1 MIQKKATVHLY
12 NLRPQ
17 ERDRWIPGDRYP
29 RALARTLLRPWRGR
43 PPVGLSKLTEN
54 LCLGL
59 EKIGQS
65 HQLHHR
71 PDLPSDDSVI
81 GILHGPL
88 ELVRPLACARRCV
101 TGVGILDFPDQWPDL
116 FTESKSIRH
125 LQSCEWSAAYYR
137 PYYGDRV
144 STWAVGIDTD
154 TYAPRPDVAKDF
166 DFLVYTKL
174 RWPEEHPEPGLREHC
189 IAALSARGLRWH
201 EIVYGHY
208 PKGRE
213 DSYHALLARSR
224 AMLFLCENETQGIA
238 YNEAL
243 SMGVPILAWNPRRWL
258 DPNRHAHGLSDCP
271 ASTIPYWDGRCGEEF
286 LNKASFGPALDRFL
300 EVSNGGGY
308 RPRDFILENLSL
320 EPCAR
325 RYLEL
330 LEETA

>member
-1 MIQKKATVHLY
+1 MSPTKKTVHIY
-12 NLRPQ
+12 NLRPR

-29 RALARTLLRPWRGR
+29 RALTRALLRPWRGL
-43 PPVGLSKLTEN
+43 PPVGLSKLTGN

-59 EKIGQS
+59 AKIGQP

-71 PDLPSDDSVI
+71 PDLPPGESVI

-88 ELVRPLACARRCV
+88 ELVRPLARARRCV

-116 FTESKSIRH
+116 FAESKAIRH

-144 STWAVGIDTD
+144 PTWAVGIDTD
-154 TYAPRPDVAKDF
+154 TYSPRPDVPKEL

-174 RWPEEHPEPGLREHC
+174 RWPEEHPEPGLRAHC
-189 IAALSARGLRWH
+189 LDALSARGLRWH
-201 EIVYGHY
+201 EIVYGRY

-258 DPNRHAHGLSDCP
+258 DPNRHAQP
-271 ASTIPYWDGRCGEEF
+271 APSPTGTSVAVRNF
-286 LNKASFGPALDRFL
+286 
-300 EVSNGGGY
+300 
-308 RPRDFILENLSL
+308 
-320 EPCAR
+320 
-325 RYLEL
+325 
-330 LEETA
+330 